1 MATNNDRQTAAQPGT
16 VQSAK
21 LHSDDGPDGSEALL
35 DPEALAR
42 GHKLAVVPVQRIDDF
57 PWYEI
62 PDEFLGRAFRD
73 EHAILEFSGFWKGSG
88 PQWTLYMDDVYAD
101 DIYQFGGEPE
111 NPPVREA
118 IAHLDTVRKPV
129 PMRHGPAAPPERLAI
144 GRKAREH
151 LGDGIIVRRAMAKYV
166 SLKNTSGSL
175 PSYVPRPS
183 SASYVAEHEGQR
195 YVVLH
200 NLNAILA
207 VFRIADD
214 DMLELQDTWPKEI
227 EEG

>member
-1 MATNNDRQTAAQPGT
+1 MTTNKDRETAAQQGT
-16 VQSAK
+16 VQSAE
-21 LHSDDGPDGSEALL
+21 LCSDAEPNGSESLL
-35 DPEALAR
+35 NSEALAR
-42 GHKLAVVPVQRIDDF
+42 GHKLAVVPVQRVDDF

-101 DIYQFGGEPE
+101 DIYELGGEPE

-118 IAHLDTVRKPV
+118 IAHLDTVRKPI
-129 PMRHGPAAPPERLAI
+129 PMRHGAAAPPERLAI

-151 LGDGIIVRRAMAKYV
+151 PGEGLIVRRAMAKYV
-166 SLKNTSGSL
+166 SLKNASGSL

-183 SASYVAEHEGQR
+183 SASYVAEHEGRR

-207 VFRIADD
+207 VFRIDD
-214 DMLELQDTWPKEI
+214 GNMLELQDTWPKEI